1 MQGFRSTP
9 AEPSPSGLMPITF
22 EAPMLEFSNQEKYQL
37 DYQIIPLD
45 FSVPFP
51 DIDWDEMMSD
61 EEREEPIIFAD
72 GDNMRTEE
80 VRLKAPL
87 SLIGVTLTMM
97 DEGGQEDEEAD
108 EYEDDYEEESINF
121 PVAVSIG
128 LVLNNPDD
136 LSIEGELGPGSIAN
150 IALSDEL
157 TASRILAIAAPEQ
170 GFDLASIDFSSF
182 TEFGY
187 GEAREEIGWI
197 KKMNN
202 ASNGFVKISMSGK
215 KRIGIQTVRII
226 TLLSIGVWKQVNLLK
241 MICPFSLQMV
251 FNSLMKTTKLSIQSW
266 VGIQRNGT
274 QTCSL
279 PNSI

>member
-1 MQGFRSTP
+1 MPKVRLHRPLRQLFRRLRHPVQTKATLPSGKVVTGLGLNLNFATEHTLALSGGLEEVTQFAGLP
-9 AEPSPSGLMPITF
+9 VYSAEPSPSGLMPITF

-97 DEGGQEDEEAD
+97 DDGGQEDEEAE
-108 EYEDDYEEESINF
+108 EYEEDYEEESINF

-128 LVLNNPDD
+128 RF
-136 LSIEGELGPGSIAN
+136 SI
-150 IALSDEL
+150 
-157 TASRILAIAAPEQ
+157 
-170 GFDLASIDFSSF
+170 
-182 TEFGY
+182 
-187 GEAREEIGWI
+187 
-197 KKMNN
+197 
-202 ASNGFVKISMSGK
+202 
-215 KRIGIQTVRII
+215 IQ
-226 TLLSIGVWKQVNLLK
+226 
-241 MICPFSLQMV
+241 MIYPSKE
-251 FNSLMKTTKLSIQSW
+251 N
-266 VGIQRNGT
+266 
-274 QTCSL
+274 
-279 PNSI
+279 